1 MDESPH
7 QTQLDRIER
16 RQKYILALLIGGYL
30 IWFATIID
38 VVIAAFLYFVLGV
51 TAFVL
56 ITIHRHNRD
65 TAEQ

>member
-1 MDESPH
+1 MDESPR

-16 RQKYILALLIGGYL
+16 RQKYILALLIVPYL
-30 IWFATIID
+30 VWFATITD

-51 TAFVL
+51 IAFVL
-56 ITIHRHNRD
+56 ITIRRRNRD

>member
-1 MDESPH
+1 MDESPR

-16 RQKYILALLIGGYL
+16 RQKYILALLIVPYL

-51 TAFVL
+51 IAFVL
-56 ITIHRHNRD
+56 ITIRRRNRD
-65 TAEQ
+65 TAAQ

>member
-1 MDESPH
+1 MDESPR

-16 RQKYILALLIGGYL
+16 RQQYILALLIVPYF

-51 TAFVL
+51 IAFVL
-56 ITIHRHNRD
+56 ITIRRRNRD